1 MVLVLVRPGIE
12 EQGEIPM
19 PSVDRPLS
27 PHLQV
32 YRPQITSILSIL
44 HRITGVALTFAT
56 LLLTWWL
63 AAAAY
68 GPEQF
73 ADAQAFLGSWIGQLL
88 LWGFTFAVF
97 YHLANGVRHLLW
109 DFGWGFEIDQ
119 VRKTGIA
126 VVAFAA
132 VATVI
137 TLIAAYAAGG
147 A

>member
-1 MVLVLVRPGIE
+1 
-12 EQGEIPM
+12 M

-63 AAAAY
+63 VAAAY
-68 GPEQF
+68 GPEPF

-109 DFGWGFEIDQ
+109 DFGWGFEMDQ

-126 VVAFAA
+126 VIAFAV

-137 TLIAAYAAGG
+137 TLVAAYAAGG

>member
-1 MVLVLVRPGIE
+1 
-12 EQGEIPM
+12 M

-32 YRPQITSILSIL
+32 YRPQITSVLSIL
-44 HRITGVALTFAT
+44 HRITGVTLTFAT

-63 AAAAY
+63 VAAAY

-73 ADAQAFLGSWIGQLL
+73 ADAQDFLGSWIGQLL

-119 VRKTGIA
+119 VRTTGII

>member
-1 MVLVLVRPGIE
+1 MA
-12 EQGEIPM
+12 
-19 PSVDRPLS
+19 SVDRPLS

-32 YRPQITSILSIL
+32 YRPQITSVLSIL

-63 AAAAY
+63 VAAAY

-73 ADAQAFLGSWIGQLL
+73 EDAQAFLGSWIGQLL

-109 DFGWGFEIDQ
+109 DFGWGFEMDQ
-119 VRKTGIA
+119 VRKSGIA
-126 VVAFAA
+126 VIAFAA
-132 VATVI
+132 AATLI
-137 TLIAAYAAGG
+137 TLVAAYAAGG

>member
-1 MVLVLVRPGIE
+1 
-12 EQGEIPM
+12 M

-32 YRPQITSILSIL
+32 YRPQITSVLSIL

-63 AAAAY
+63 VAAAY
-68 GPEQF
+68 GPEPF

-97 YHLANGVRHLLW
+97 YHLANGLRHLLW
-109 DFGWGFEIDQ
+109 DFGWGFEMTQ
-119 VRKTGIA
+119 VRTTGIA
-126 VVAFAA
+126 VVTVAA

>member
-1 MVLVLVRPGIE
+1 
-12 EQGEIPM
+12 M

-32 YRPQITSILSIL
+32 YRPQITSVLSIL

-56 LLLTWWL
+56 LLLSWWL
-63 AAAAY
+63 VAAAY
-68 GPEQF
+68 GPDQF
-73 ADAQAFLGSWIGQLL
+73 AGAQAFLGSWIGQLL

-97 YHLANGVRHLLW
+97 YHLANGIRHLLW

-119 VRKTGIA
+119 VRTTGIV

-137 TLIAAYAAGG
+137 TLVAAYAAGG